1 MNALP
6 APLQSA
12 LRAFAPPTSDADRIR
27 QLEAECKRLASIASR
42 WHAEVQSLL
51 RLPFEVEFESPGT
64 YGLAPEDSEPPSYR
78 YVTADDDDVRDAVDA
93 LIDRHIDELEAD
105 VKRRM
110 QLRAEADI

>member
-1 MNALP
+1 MSALP

-51 RLPFEVEFESPGT
+51 RLPFEVEVETRRAGFHGPAE
-64 YGLAPEDSEPPSYR
+64 YG
-78 YVTADDDDVRDAVDA
+78 YVTADEDDVRDAVDA

-110 QLRAEADI
+110 KLRGG

>member
-1 MNALP
+1 MSALP

-12 LRAFAPPTSDADRIR
+12 LRAFAPPTSDAERIR

-51 RLPFEVEFESPGT
+51 RLPFEVEFETPARTLGDPDLREPAS
-64 YGLAPEDSEPPSYR
+64 YG

-93 LIDRHIDELEAD
+93 LIDRHIVELEAD

-110 QLRAEADI
+110 QLRAEAD

>member
-1 MNALP
+1 MSALP
-6 APLQSA
+6 LPLAQA
-12 LRAFAPPTSDADRIR
+12 LRAFSPPQESEAASLRR
-27 QLEAECKRLASIASR
+27 QLDALRSD
-42 WHAEVQSLL
+42 WQSLL

-93 LIDRHIDELEAD
+93 LIDRHIVELEAD

-110 QLRAEADI
+110 KLRGG